1 MSSLYRSIAV
11 ATITFGASVVG
22 MLLQWV
28 VPADVLTASKG
39 SVGAM
44 VGLVTLL
51 LALVLGLLVF
61 TAFSVFTTQRDEA
74 YSLGPMVAEVDL
86 ALELYGPEAAGG
98 RAGLRGALQRSRTRF
113 FGDSERGPQQFTFE
127 EMRTIFLSQNS
138 FFDRLE
144 PETETQRGLL
154 ATARDQVR
162 KLADTQMLMARHL
175 AGAVSIG
182 IAIFLILE
190 LSHPYTGLI
199 RLSPEGIDRVLEIL
213 SQTEKKETPASYA
226 RYARDP
232 SAFASHPRPRPGS
245 DGVRDPYRREP
256 CERTQSRHAHQRR
269 GDGGGARRGSGLPDC
284 LLVDGPRRQARRG
297 VGRRDRAGWIAAAGR
312 AADRRLGASDNGRCQ
327 PLCAVTGAR
336 VFRLDPRAPRHARP
350 GLCRSGH
357 GLSWARNT
365 RGSSLSRGDKRGA
378 CGARFCPGGKGDP
391 GRCGRRAIRRVGP
404 FAGRSGG
411 AVHRH

>member
-1 MSSLYRSIAV
+1 MHSLYRAIFV
-11 ATITFGASVVG
+11 ALVTFGASVVG

-98 RAGLRGALQRSRTRF
+98 RAGLRTALQRSRARF
-113 FGDSERGPQQFTFE
+113 FGDSQRGPQPFTFE
-127 EMRTIFLSQNS
+127 EMRAIFLSQGS
-138 FFDRLE
+138 FFDRLK

-162 KLADTQMLMARHL
+162 KLADTQMLMARQLANPFPPHVLTVVIYWASALFLGNGLVAATNAVSVLAHL

-199 RLSPEGIDRVLEIL
+199 RLSPTGIDRVLEIL
-213 SQTEKKETPASYA
+213 IEQERKEA
-226 RYARDP
+226 R
-232 SAFASHPRPRPGS
+232 
-245 DGVRDPYRREP
+245 
-256 CERTQSRHAHQRR
+256 
-269 GDGGGARRGSGLPDC
+269 
-284 LLVDGPRRQARRG
+284 
-297 VGRRDRAGWIAAAGR
+297 
-312 AADRRLGASDNGRCQ
+312 
-327 PLCAVTGAR
+327 
-336 VFRLDPRAPRHARP
+336 
-350 GLCRSGH
+350 
-357 GLSWARNT
+357 
-365 RGSSLSRGDKRGA
+365 
-378 CGARFCPGGKGDP
+378 
-391 GRCGRRAIRRVGP
+391 
-404 FAGRSGG
+404 
-411 AVHRH
+411 